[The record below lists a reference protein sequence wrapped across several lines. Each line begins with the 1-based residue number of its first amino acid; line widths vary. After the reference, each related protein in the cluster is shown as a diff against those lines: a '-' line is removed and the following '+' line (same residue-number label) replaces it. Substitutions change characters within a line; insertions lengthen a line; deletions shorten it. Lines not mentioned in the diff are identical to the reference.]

1 MVSRR
6 AHPEDG
12 AFNDAV
18 HAVLAQEPPDLLV
31 LAGFLSR
38 IELRDYNGRAMN
50 THPSLIPAFCGKGF
64 YGERV
69 HRAVLAYGAKVTGA
83 TIHYCDEQYD
93 TGPIILQRAIA
104 VVDDDTPGV
113 ARRAGRRGRA
123 RALPP
128 GDPAPRAGQAP
139 HRGPARPHPS
149 VASPGVSRRS
159 RPDGIACA
167 TASPQ
172 ARNSCIKSA
181 CARADRAL
189 WSDASGGRCGDGQ
202 AGIGGR

>member
-1 MVSRR
+1 MALRIAVLLSGGGTTLENLVEERAKGRLDVEFTAVVSSKPDAFGLERARRHGIPAHVVSRR

-50 THPSLIPAFCGKGF
+50 THPSLIPAFCGKGM

-104 VVDDDTPGV
+104 VAEDDTPASLAERV
-113 ARRAGRRGRA
+113 AAVERELYPQAIQLHAQGRLRIEGRRV
-123 RALPP
+123 
-128 GDPAPRAGQAP
+128 
-139 HRGPARPHPS
+139 HIRP
-149 VASPGVSRRS
+149 
-159 RPDGIACA
+159 
-167 TASPQ
+167 
-172 ARNSCIKSA
+172 
-181 CARADRAL
+181 
-189 WSDASGGRCGDGQ
+189 
-202 AGIGGR
+202 